1 MKVKLVY
8 FEDIDM
14 DGSIEVDYGLA
25 IGQVY
30 NVVDRDIELGSFSVI
45 NSVGKPIKVF
55 EDEVEIL
62 S

>member
-8 FEDIDM
+8 FDDIDM

-30 NVVDRDIELGSFSVI
+30 DVVDRDIETDSFIII